1 MSTEYPIRKD
11 MMELLEQVQ
20 TEYYRQVNL
29 VDYFRKKC
37 EEFWK
42 DDEIQKLKKRIDE
55 LRRHS
60 LLVLSKKEYTDAAA
74 FREAHNMSCRN
85 RSTFQYELTHAGIGT
100 IISIR
105 CPVCGKTE
113 DITDTSI
120 WWIWR
125 AW

>member
-1 MSTEYPIRKD
+1 MSTEYPIRKN

-37 EEFWK
+37 EEFRK
-42 DDEIQKLKKRIDE
+42 DDEIQKLEKRIDE
-55 LRRHS
+55 LRRHN
-60 LLVLSKKEYTDAAA
+60 LLVLSKKEYTDAAT

-120 WWIWR
+120 W
-125 AW
+125 